1 MARRGIK
8 GFLDRE
14 IERTRADLSQ
24 LDDRAHLISLP
35 GEGDLST
42 TVLLGNS
49 SNAEFFARQLGP
61 HLNQYGPSHFV
72 VYPQIGFSTES
83 IRDNYLQS
91 IEHAEDRRKA
101 TVFFSMGQMVFNY
114 LMTQP
119 DVLGK
124 VGTLDYA
131 IGHSGVTRISDLQ
144 MRTRI
149 LLRIGTSI
157 APSHLGTK
165 LYSSIKLRGAMK
177 RQPHPDIPH
186 ETQRDFH
193 LSNAMTSLYTE
204 YGQWNFLRRVEELPA
219 GALAQAAK
227 HMLVKRVISAP
238 KDSTVNRI
246 KSFNHMRELY
256 DDGTGNGGGWIQ
268 IVSDRLPYD
277 SHALGALYPSDIT
290 DVLDIPS
297 PEFKESA

>member
-8 GFLDRE
+8 GFWDKE
-14 IERTRADLSQ
+14 VERTRADLSQ
-24 LDDRAHLISLP
+24 LDDRAQLISLP

-42 TVLLGNS
+42 TVILGNS
-49 SNAEFFARQLGP
+49 SNAQFFARELGP
-61 HLNQYGPSHFV
+61 HLTRYGDAHFI
-72 VYPQIGFSTES
+72 VYPQIGFSTDS

-91 IEHAEDRRKA
+91 MENSKDCRKA

-114 LMTQP
+114 LMAQD
-119 DVLGK
+119 DVLDS

-144 MRTRI
+144 LRTRI

-177 RQPHPDIPH
+177 RQPHPDVPH

-204 YGQWNFLRRVEELPA
+204 YGQWSFLRRVEELPA
-219 GALAQAAK
+219 GSLAHAAK
-227 HMLVKRVISAP
+227 QMVVKRVITAP
-238 KDSTVNRI
+238 HDSTVNKE
-246 KSFNHMRELY
+246 KSFKHLRELY
-256 DDGTGNGGGWIQ
+256 DDGSGSGGGWMQ
-268 IVSDRLPYD
+268 VVSDRLPYD
-277 SHALGALYPSDIT
+277 SHALGALYPADIT

-297 PEFKESA
+297 TGFNKST